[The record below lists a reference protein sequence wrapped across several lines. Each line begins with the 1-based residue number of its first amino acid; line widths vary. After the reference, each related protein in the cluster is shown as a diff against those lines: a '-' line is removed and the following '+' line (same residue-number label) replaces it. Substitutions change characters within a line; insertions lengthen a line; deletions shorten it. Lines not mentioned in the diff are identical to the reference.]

1 MIAFFLTRMCAQLA
15 QVWLHKTCKGKEKP
29 MFGIFA
35 KSFMTA
41 TRTDNRVRHP
51 NELPKINWTKADV
64 PSHLVDDVKLST
76 DQ

>member
-1 MIAFFLTRMCAQLA
+1 
-15 QVWLHKTCKGKEKP
+15 